1 MMLQV
6 NESELPGKIRDLM
19 DKVEKGENVK
29 IMKSGNAI
37 AVLYPLLSKKQGWKR
52 NINKIQLKPGISA
65 QSYLEVER
73 ESS

>member
-1 MMLQV
+1 
-6 NESELPGKIRDLM
+6 
-19 DKVEKGENVK
+19 
-29 IMKSGNAI
+29 MKSGNAI

-65 QSYLEVER
+65 QSYLEEER